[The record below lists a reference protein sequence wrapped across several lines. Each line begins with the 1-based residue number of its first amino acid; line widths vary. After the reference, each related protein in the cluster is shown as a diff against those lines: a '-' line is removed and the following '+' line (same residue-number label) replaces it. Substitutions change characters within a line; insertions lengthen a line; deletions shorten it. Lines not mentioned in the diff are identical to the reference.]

1 MGSLATLGVLQVAR
15 VPMLMRWAGAR
26 LPAHRRPWAL
36 ALLNMTDFIVER
48 WCCLCLTN
56 GPEESRRRGR

>member
-1 MGSLATLGVLQVAR
+1 LGSLATLGVLQVAR

-36 ALLNMTDFIVER
+36 ALNMTDFIVER

>member
-1 MGSLATLGVLQVAR
+1 
-15 VPMLMRWAGAR
+15 MLMRWAGAR